1 MLFLG
6 SRIMH
11 PLECFHYCRNHLPAV
26 SESKSQPL
34 VERIVLQ
41 LGVSLKV
48 EEVVYQFST

>member
-1 MLFLG
+1 MRL
-6 SRIMH
+6 
-11 PLECFHYCRNHLPAV
+11 LERFHYLISFLPAV